1 MVSIPS
7 EIRQVMQ
14 DAECLFSES
23 QVERAIDNMAA
34 GISEHLA
41 DKNPIVF
48 SVMNG
53 GMVLTGKLV
62 TKLGFPLE
70 ISYLHA
76 TRYDETEAEPDP
88 EPKLQWRTR
97 PHQSLKGRNILI
109 VDDIYDEGATLGAI
123 VDHFKTEEVGDIHIA
138 VLVDKRHNRKARP
151 DIIPDYIGLQCEDR
165 YVFGYGMDYKGYW
178 RNAPGVYAVK
188 GR

>member
-1 MVSIPS
+1 MVAIPN
-7 EIRQVMQ
+7 EIKQVM
-14 DAECLFSES
+14 AEADCLFTETH
-23 QVERAIDNMAA
+23 VERAIDNMAA
-34 GISEHLA
+34 DISKDLA
-41 DKNPIVF
+41 EKNPIVF

-76 TRYDETEAEPDP
+76 TRYRGETSGAEL
-88 EPKLQWRTR
+88 EWRTY
-97 PHQSLKGRNILI
+97 PKQSLKGRTVLI
-109 VDDIYDEGATLGAI
+109 VDDIYDEGATMGAI
-123 VDHFKTEEVGDIHIA
+123 VDHCREAGVGEIYLA
-138 VLVDKRHNRKARP
+138 VLVDKQHNRKART

-188 GR
+188 GQ

>member
-1 MVSIPS
+1 MVAIPS
-7 EIRQVMQ
+7 EIKQVMQ
-14 DAECLFSES
+14 EAECLFSES
-23 QVERAIDNMAA
+23 QVERAIDHMATD
-34 GISEHLA
+34 IERDLA
-41 DKNPIVF
+41 EKNPIVF

-53 GMVLTGKLV
+53 GMVLTGKLA

-76 TRYDETEAEPDP
+76 TRYRDGNTASELE
-88 EPKLQWRTR
+88 WRAF
-97 PHQSLKGRNILI
+97 PQQMLKGRTILV

-123 VDHFKTEEVGDIHIA
+123 VDHCTEQGVGEIHIA
-138 VLVDKRHNRKARP
+138 VLVDKQHDRKQRR
-151 DIIPDYIGLQCEDR
+151 DIVPNYIGLQCEDR

-188 GR
+188 GQ

>member
-1 MVSIPS
+1 MTAIPS
-7 EIRQVMQ
+7 DIQQVWNEA
-14 DAECLFSES
+14 DCLFTEA
-23 QVERAIDNMAA
+23 QVEHAIDTMATE
-34 GISEHLA
+34 ISKDLA

-53 GMVLTGKLV
+53 GLVLTGKLV

-76 TRYDETEAEPDP
+76 TRYRDKTRGADLE
-88 EPKLQWRTR
+88 WRTY
-97 PHQSLKGRNILI
+97 PQQSLKDRAILI

-123 VDHFKTEEVGDIHIA
+123 VDHSRKEGASEIHIA
-138 VLVDKRHNRKARP
+138 VLVDKQHDRKARP

-178 RNAPGVYAVK
+178 RNAPGIYAVK
-188 GR
+188 GL